1 MLEINVLT
9 DEALAEYLAIVGYL
23 EMQNIGLGE
32 RFNVA
37 FQDAV
42 DMLLL
47 LPDIGRDLK
56 QFDARRLNLRGFS
69 YHLIYRVESNML
81 VIYAV
86 AHHKRSP
93 NWLNR
98 LIG

>member
-1 MLEINVLT
+1 MLETNALT
-9 DEALAEYLAIVGYL
+9 DEALEEYLAIVGYL
-23 EMQNIGLGE
+23 EIQNAGLGE

-37 FQDAV
+37 FQDAIE
-42 DMLLL
+42 MLLAI
-47 LPDIGRDLK
+47 PDLGRDLK
-56 QFDARRLNLRGFS
+56 LFDARRLNLRGFS

-81 VIYAV
+81 IIYAV

-98 LIG
+98 LI